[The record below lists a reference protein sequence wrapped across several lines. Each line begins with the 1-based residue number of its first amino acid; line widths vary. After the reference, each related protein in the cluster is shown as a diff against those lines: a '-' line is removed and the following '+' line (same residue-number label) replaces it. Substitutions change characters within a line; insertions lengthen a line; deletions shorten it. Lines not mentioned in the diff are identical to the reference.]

1 MIVNIV
7 NELHFSHYTTMSSIH
22 STLDQRKERVEL
34 EGGEFVIKG
43 YKPRSTV
50 KKKVLIITRKGEESK
65 VIWQVT

>member
-1 MIVNIV
+1 
-7 NELHFSHYTTMSSIH
+7 MSSIH